1 MYSREYNTVMEREKK
16 KLLDDDYYKE
26 KREADEE

>member
-1 MYSREYNTVMEREKK
+1 MYSREYIMVMEREKK
-16 KLLDDDYYKE
+16 ELLDDDYYKQ